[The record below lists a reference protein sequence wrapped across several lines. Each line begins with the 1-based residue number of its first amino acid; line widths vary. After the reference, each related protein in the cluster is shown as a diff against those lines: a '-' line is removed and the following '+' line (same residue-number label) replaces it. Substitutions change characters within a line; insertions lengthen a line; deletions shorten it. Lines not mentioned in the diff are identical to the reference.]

1 LKILLIIFLFVSNIF
16 ANNNIDIDQLIKSIK
31 QAPIDQRYKKMNALK
46 RLLKSKNRTFRKDVL
61 IKLKSSIDTK
71 RDLPTKNI
79 IKIEPPKIEK
89 NEINEF
95 KDKNNFDRI
104 PPPSDIDIK
113 HIDIQPKEKIDF
125 KHPKK

>member
-1 LKILLIIFLFVSNIF
+1 
-16 ANNNIDIDQLIKSIK
+16 
-31 QAPIDQRYKKMNALK
+31 MNALK

-79 IKIEPPKIEK
+79 IKIEPPEIEK
-89 NEINEF
+89 SEINEF

-113 HIDIQPKEKIDF
+113 EKIDF

>member
-1 LKILLIIFLFVSNIF
+1 LKILLIIFLFVINIF
-16 ANNNIDIDQLIKSIK
+16 ANDNIDINQLIKSIK

-79 IKIEPPKIEK
+79 IKIEPPEIEK
-89 NEINEF
+89 SEINEF

-113 HIDIQPKEKIDF
+113 EKIDF